1 MINIDKA
8 NAGSQRWIGGVLVLI
23 SAAAYGGMAI
33 FARMAYTDGV
43 DTFSLLFLRFSIAA
57 VFVLAYMA
65 LKRIPFPRGKVL
77 LGYGLMGA
85 LGYVGQSSSY
95 FSALKYA
102 SAGLV
107 ALLLY
112 LYPVLVTVLEIV
124 IEKKPLTRQKLL
136 ALALSFFGTVLTIG
150 PQLVGQP
157 LGVLLGISAATIYS
171 VYILVGNRLSGK
183 ADVISS
189 SATVMGAA
197 ALVFGGV
204 VSIRGLQ
211 LPASNMGWCAVFA
224 IVFLCTILA
233 MITFLAGLERVGATN
248 AAMLST
254 FEPVTTIVLAW
265 LVLGEQMTF
274 MRILGG
280 LLILLAVFI
289 LARGELK
296 QGS

>member
-65 LKRIPFPRGKVL
+65 LKRIHFPRGKVL